1 VSCRYL
7 VLLRNLSPSPSKKQD
22 LLHAVSTFWR
32 RNGQFHLIVLDKL
45 LQYRLLEPS
54 DVVDWVFSA
63 QVEGEKRKTWADLD
77 LWSAVAVV
85 LRTLESRTEAGRG
98 RVDGLKREQETR
110 EAEKSSIAAQAENGE
125 GEQSSLFVILS
136 VCVS

>member
-1 VSCRYL
+1 M
-7 VLLRNLSPSPSKKQD
+7 
-22 LLHAVSTFWR
+22 
-32 RNGQFHLIVLDKL
+32 
-45 LQYRLLEPS
+45 
-54 DVVDWVFSA
+54 
-63 QVEGEKRKTWADLD
+63 
-77 LWSAVAVV
+77 